1 MKWIAA
7 KVIFDAEDRALA
19 QDLISDLFYEMGLP
33 GAVIEEKEV
42 DPDVDWG
49 EDAEPPPELDAVVGY
64 IPLDRQAEEKC
75 VMLEARLVLMET
87 ETEIS
92 SRIVYEEIDQE
103 DWVEAW
109 KAYFWPEKIGK
120 KIVVKPTWRA
130 YDARPGEIVLEI
142 DPGMAFGTGTHPTTT
157 LCVRMIETYLKQG
170 DSFLDVGTG
179 SGILMIAA
187 AKLGANKV
195 WGTDIDETA
204 VFVAGK
210 NLIRNRIDETRYK
223 IIQCDLVDGIKE
235 RFSVV
240 VANITLKAVL
250 TLLDDV
256 KRVLYDGGLVVCSG
270 ILIENRDAVAEQ
282 MKNMG
287 FEIVDEREEAEW
299 VSIAGKI

>member
-75 VMLEARLVLMET
+75 AMLEARLVLMET

-223 IIQCDLVDGIKE
+223 IIQSDLVDGIKE